1 MNSFLMIKQPNG
13 SCVAHADQTVEQ
25 VYSLRK
31 CVKKCL
37 RSNIDCQGV
46 TYDDNGARCNLSGDT
61 SLKPCDSDTSP
72 VTYTTSN
79 DLESYFV
86 DTTTSTAVATT
97 TIPDSTETT
106 RKSTEIL
113 ANSSTTARSIAQH
126 LNDIFNYFG

>member
-1 MNSFLMIKQPNG
+1 MIKQPNG
-13 SCVAHADQTVEQ
+13 SCVAQADQTVEQ

-46 TYDDNGARCNLSGDT
+46 TYDDNRARCILSRKT

-86 DTTTSTAVATT
+86 DTTASTVASTT
-97 TIPDSTETT
+97 TITDSTETT

-113 ANSSTTARSIAQH
+113 ANSLTTTHSIAQH